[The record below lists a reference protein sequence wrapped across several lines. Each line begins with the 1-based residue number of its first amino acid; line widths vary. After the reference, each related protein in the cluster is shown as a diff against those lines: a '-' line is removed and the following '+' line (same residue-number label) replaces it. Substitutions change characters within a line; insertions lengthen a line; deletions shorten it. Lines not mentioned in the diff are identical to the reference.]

1 MNKPLKTTSYSWLS
15 ASLVFRLREQDE
27 KSSPSFVDI
36 LAEFKLVCG
45 TKDED

>member
-1 MNKPLKTTSYSWLS
+1 MSLKTACYSWLS
-15 ASLVFRLREQDE
+15 ARLVFRLREQDE
-27 KSSPSFVDI
+27 KSSPSFVEI